1 MQACGAVQR
10 GGAPCPVAFCTAE
23 LKRPSA
29 VVLDDAL
36 RCQLAQLP
44 ADAAHFWYG
53 PNGEVQSA
61 AALPSGAPRK
71 RKRVEL
77 KKEPQPHRVCLP
89 FDGLRKASYGRG
101 WRGQRHHCTSLDSP
115 PARAEGR
122 TARTRDSRPIDAPYP
137 RSQPIPQVRRQ
148 SLEQLAAVLAVVDGR
163 LVGAR
168 QGCVVVAALVV
179 RLIGLGLGVGAG

>member
-1 MQACGAVQR
+1 MRRRLLTYNPNPNPPPRPNPTLTLARPTLALQALTR
-10 GGAPCPVAFCTAE
+10 CPVAFCTAE

-77 KKEPQPHRVCLP
+77 KKEPH
-89 FDGLRKASYGRG
+89 
-101 WRGQRHHCTSLDSP
+101 
-115 PARAEGR
+115 
-122 TARTRDSRPIDAPYP
+122 
-137 RSQPIPQVRRQ
+137 PQ
-148 SLEQLAAVLAVVDGR
+148 
-163 LVGAR
+163 
-168 QGCVVVAALVV
+168 
-179 RLIGLGLGVGAG
+179 